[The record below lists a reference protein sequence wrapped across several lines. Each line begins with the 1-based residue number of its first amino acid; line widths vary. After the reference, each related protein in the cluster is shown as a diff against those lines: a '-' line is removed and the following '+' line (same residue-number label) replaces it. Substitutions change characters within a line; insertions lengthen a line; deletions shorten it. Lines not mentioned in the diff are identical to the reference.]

1 MLYETA
7 LFITPH
13 IENKKI
19 HEVWEEMRKGVEE
32 AGAKT
37 EKELGPILRTLA
49 YPIKKHGETADRAFL
64 GVFYVT
70 PKEEIITF
78 LKNVN
83 EFLKQREEVLRFT
96 IVKHRYLPQAQSKP
110 VRKPVEADGKMA
122 DKILTSAQEREKPVK
137 EELDKKLE
145 EILEDKISF

>member
-1 MLYETA
+1 MIYETA

-64 GVFYVT
+64 GVFYVA

-96 IVKHRYLPQAQSKP
+96 IVKHRYLPQAPSKP
-110 VRKPVEADGKMA
+110 VRKTTKIDEAAAGETVA
-122 DKILTSAQEREKPVK
+122 PAQEREKPVK

-145 EILEDKISF
+145 EILDDKISF